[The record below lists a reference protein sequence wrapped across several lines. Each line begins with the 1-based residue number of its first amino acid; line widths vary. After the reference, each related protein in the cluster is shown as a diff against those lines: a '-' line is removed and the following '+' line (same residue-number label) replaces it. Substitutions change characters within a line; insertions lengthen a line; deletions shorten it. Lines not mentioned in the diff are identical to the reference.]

1 MIRALIAMGKFKPE
15 LKFQAG
21 TISYFY
27 FQASTSSYHALHKY
41 DNIEYLEVPE
51 DHLYTTSE
59 SLMLFVLLFCSY
71 SVIYSTPPP
80 KS

>member
-1 MIRALIAMGKFKPE
+1 MICDLNARAKFKPE
-15 LKFQAG
+15 LEFPAG
-21 TISYFY
+21 TS

-71 SVIYSTPPP
+71 SVIYSTPPQRVDI
-80 KS
+80 